1 MLLILF
7 LTRTRV
13 KEDVMGAIRVG
24 SIYGGEVKGT
34 GNFGE
39 KTKGGKKTL
48 GGSRRSGVDGR
59 ILSGSSRHVI
69 GWRDWI
75 S

>member
-1 MLLILF
+1 MV
-7 LTRTRV
+7 R
-13 KEDVMGAIRVG
+13 EDDKGGVRIG
-24 SIYGGEVKGT
+24 SICGREVKCI

-39 KTKGGKKTL
+39 KTQGKKTL
-48 GGSRRSGVDGR
+48 GGSRCSGVDGR
-59 ILSGSSRHVI
+59 ILSGSSRNVI